1 MIVFFCSNFQNIGS
15 PKCAFKLSLDTV
27 ANLARNSVQTE
38 KIISSI
44 NYPTNL
50 FCQIDATYPAV
61 SSQLDNRLWMY
72 WKLPNDRYILTVNHR
87 NGKLLRIPVNKFDQ
101 FRKLRLN
108 SKYFSKQDD
117 EIYND
122 EDDLLLPDDEHDDN
136 ANNNNNDNAEEND
149 DDDND
154 YIDRRITLAVND
166 VRSRLTIIPR
176 SRKDF
181 GLYQCW
187 AENAFGTNRF
197 EPCTFN
203 LIDNSLEKISKISET
218 NSNTNLNH
226 LLPKSVTHC
235 ATNFSV
241 SVVGSVFIYCNYKNY
256 SQTKKTH
263 SFSEVLQDKNVQFHL
278 VLKELMQTNL
288 NSQNLHSTANKT
300 IILSNQT
307 NLIEPVFLISNL
319 RPSGLYEA
327 IVYASNDYGISDQVW
342 NLIMLDYFD
351 LFLIILAKNINPN
364 GQ

>member
-1 MIVFFCSNFQNIGS
+1 MDSNAS
-15 PKCAFKLSLDTV
+15 PAD
-27 ANLARNSVQTE
+27 QTE

-50 FCQIDATYPAV
+50 FCQIDATFPSV
-61 SSQLDNRLWMY
+61 SSLFDNRLWIY
-72 WKLPNDRYILTVNHR
+72 WRLPNDRYILTVNQR

-108 SKYFSKQDD
+108 SKFFPKQD

-122 EDDLLLPDDEHDDN
+122 DEDDLFLQDDDEDDDGADAADN
-136 ANNNNNDNAEEND
+136 DDDNNDNAG
-149 DDDND
+149 DDND

-176 SRKDF
+176 SKKDF

-187 AENAFGTNRF
+187 AENAFGTNRY

-203 LIDNSLEKISKISET
+203 LINNSLEKVDKIAES
-218 NSNTNLNH
+218 NSNTNSNN
-226 LLPKSVTHC
+226 LLPKSVTNC

-241 SVVGSVFIYCNYKNY
+241 SVVGSIFIYCNYKNY
-256 SQTKKTH
+256 SQIQNAH
-263 SFSEVLQDKNVQFHL
+263 PFRELPQDKNVQFHL
-278 VLKELMQTNL
+278 VLKELIHTNL
-288 NSQNLHSTANKT
+288 DMHNQQNLHWTKNKT

-327 IVYASNDYGISDQVW
+327 IIYASNDYGISDQVF
-342 NLIMLDYFD
+342 NSIN
-351 LFLIILAKNINPN
+351 FLIFKIYFNLFSA
-364 GQ
+364 